1 MRPKVYAIKIDSKNS
16 VFTKKLIFIDFSIRK
31 NKPIKHVKRI
41 HFGCHWSPDLYK
53 LLNVAVDPEQTT
65 RIPLY
70 AKNVLPWSNTP
81 NKNEWQL
88 TLHGSNHIL
97 TKFLQDKT
105 SFQFLSRQFPQK
117 NIFRHSKKK
126 RKKKKKKKKEPATE
140 MAKIKFFLVGLG
152 RLWGK
157 KQYFGLIHTKIY
169 CNDISMTYNSIHL
182 FFQSFVPC
190 LINSY
195 IRLNEIT

>member
-65 RIPLY
+65 RISLH

-105 SFQFLSRQFPQK
+105 SFQFLSKQFPQK

-126 RKKKKKKKKEPATE
+126 KKEKKEKKKKNQQLKWQK
-140 MAKIKFFLVGLG
+140 
-152 RLWGK
+152 
-157 KQYFGLIHTKIY
+157 
-169 CNDISMTYNSIHL
+169 
-182 FFQSFVPC
+182 
-190 LINSY
+190 
-195 IRLNEIT
+195 

>member
-70 AKNVLPWSNTP
+70 AKNVLPLSNTP
-81 NKNEWQL
+81 NKNEWLL
-88 TLHGSNHIL
+88 TLHCCNHIL
-97 TKFLQDKT
+97 QLQ
-105 SFQFLSRQFPQK
+105 L
-117 NIFRHSKKK
+117 
-126 RKKKKKKKKEPATE
+126 RKWNNKHDNNYPSSEVLA
-140 MAKIKFFLVGLG
+140 
-152 RLWGK
+152 R
-157 KQYFGLIHTKIY
+157 
-169 CNDISMTYNSIHL
+169 
-182 FFQSFVPC
+182 
-190 LINSY
+190 
-195 IRLNEIT
+195 